1 MDAKQQEESRKLSLA
16 SAIILAIDLFDLTG
30 IFFLTGS
37 TASLKLFFE
46 HTGRYFMLPIA
57 AGSANILAILSWRQ
71 AHLNN
76 FQGLSVPR
84 AVFDTLCAAALTV
97 AVIGAFAFTAL
108 FAVAGPA
115 VIASAFGLRTL
126 FNIGSSIYYGIQA
139 ARSSDP
145 QMKYEYRKQAGE
157 AAVAALVGAGATT
170 FVITVMLL
178 VKPVFA
184 IIGIFA
190 GTFGCA
196 AAVIK
201 SLELTNQKPVPAKP
215 ADTNNQTKLS
225 NNASMTKSLNIT
237 RSLTNAAEKRD
248 DDIIHI
254 SSRATANDTEH
265 TAIAAANPKQITG
278 SGDVDAIG
286 TSFVLV

>member
-1 MDAKQQEESRKLSLA
+1 MDAKQKEESRKLSLA

-57 AGSANILAILSWRQ
+57 AGSASILAILSWRQ

-84 AVFDTLCAAALTV
+84 ALFDTLCAAALTV

-115 VIASAFGLRTL
+115 VIATAFGLRAL
-126 FNIGSSIYYGIQA
+126 FNVASSIYYGIQA
-139 ARSSDP
+139 VRSNDP
-145 QMKYEYRKQAGE
+145 EKKYEYRKQAGE
-157 AAVAALVGAGATT
+157 AAIAAFVGAGATT

-178 VKPVFA
+178 AKPVFA

-196 AAVIK
+196 FAVMK
-201 SLELTNQKPVPAKP
+201 SLELTNQKPEPAKP
-215 ADTNNQTKLS
+215 ADTSNQTSLS
-225 NNASMTKSLNIT
+225 TNASMAKSLDVT
-237 RSLTNAAEKRD
+237 TAQTNTAEKRD
-248 DDIIHI
+248 DNVINIT
-254 SSRATANDTEH
+254 SKAAVNDVALTVS
-265 TAIAAANPKQITG
+265 AAADNNQAAAATIRMN
-278 SGDVDAIG
+278 
-286 TSFVLV
+286 